1 MKSESKIVSDHQLTE
16 LIFQMV
22 KGDNTHKNKSKFD
35 WLTFSYHSWAEN
47 QPVEQFINKV
57 NKWLSHGKIPI
68 TIISFTPFTDDDN
81 SDTAEWEISIEL

>member
-22 KGDNTHKNKSKFD
+22 KGDNAHKNKVKFD
-35 WLTFSYHSWAEN
+35 WLTFSFHSWNEN

-57 NKWLSHGKIPI
+57 NKWA
-68 TIISFTPFTDDDN
+68 FTSKD
-81 SDTAEWEISIEL
+81 SDHNYFIYAIHR